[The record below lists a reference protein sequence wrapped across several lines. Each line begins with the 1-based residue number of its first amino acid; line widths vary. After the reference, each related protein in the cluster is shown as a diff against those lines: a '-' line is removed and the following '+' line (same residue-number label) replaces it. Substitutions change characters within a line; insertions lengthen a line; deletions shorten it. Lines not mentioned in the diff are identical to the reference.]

1 MIVCNICISISGL
14 QWRFV
19 IFLEIFLMVLIM
31 QEIYFIDDYTF
42 DLLYRNDQSFIFI
55 VYFDYSKDCK
65 YNECNS
71 NVLIRKETD

>member
-1 MIVCNICISISGL
+1 MIVEILYMIILLICSI
-14 QWRFV
+14 
-19 IFLEIFLMVLIM
+19 E
-31 QEIYFIDDYTF
+31 
-42 DLLYRNDQSFIFI
+42 NDQSFIFI